1 MTRDDQVRK
10 TKTKIEIELTGEQVL
25 ALEEMIRMAVV
36 DERNYEDMVRAS
48 KLVEEISDTYD
59 YYFSNG
65 LIRPD
70 FDEEE
75 ED

>member
-1 MTRDDQVRK
+1 
-10 TKTKIEIELTGEQVL
+10 
-25 ALEEMIRMAVV
+25 MAVV

>member
-10 TKTKIEIELTGEQVL
+10 TKTKIEIELTGEQVR
-25 ALEEMIRMAVV
+25 ALEEMIRMAQV

-59 YYFSNG
+59 YYFSND
-65 LIRPD
+65 LIRP
-70 FDEEE
+70 EEE

>member
-10 TKTKIEIELTGEQVL
+10 TKTKIEIELTGEQVR
-25 ALEEMIRMAVV
+25 ALEEMLVTVQV
-36 DERNYEDMVRAS
+36 DDYNHKDIERAS
-48 KLVEEISDTYD
+48 KLVNEISDTYD

-70 FDEEE
+70 YDEEE
-75 ED
+75 EE

>member
-10 TKTKIEIELTGEQVL
+10 TKTKIEIELTGEQVR
-25 ALEEMIRMAVV
+25 ALEEMLRMAQV